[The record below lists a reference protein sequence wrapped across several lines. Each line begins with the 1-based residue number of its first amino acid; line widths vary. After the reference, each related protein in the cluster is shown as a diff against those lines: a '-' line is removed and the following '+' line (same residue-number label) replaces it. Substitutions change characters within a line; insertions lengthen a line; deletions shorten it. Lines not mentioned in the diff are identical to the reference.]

1 MSNVMITYSGGELK
15 HVQCLVERP
24 DGERSFGRHRRI
36 KMDLK
41 EVGWLGVDWTDLAKD
56 RDK

>member
-1 MSNVMITYSGGELK
+1 MITYSGGELK
-15 HVQCLVERP
+15 HVQCSVERP